1 MPDIVVEMSVTWG
14 NQHLT
19 TTRTVENVAGDQGY
33 RVVRESVRQAA
44 DTAAR
49 CFPDPQSP
57 YSDALF
63 NLAPN
68 AQQGIVNAQSITPGR
83 PDPENDPA
91 DARRD

>member
-1 MPDIVVEMSVTWG
+1 MPDIVVEVSVTWG
-14 NQHLT
+14 SQHLT
-19 TTRTVENVAGDQGY
+19 TTKTIEGVTGDQGY
-33 RVVRESVRQAA
+33 RVIRETIRQGA

-63 NLAPN
+63 RLAPN
-68 AQQGIVNAQSITPGR
+68 AQQGIADALNVTPGR

-91 DARRD
+91 DARRP

>member
-1 MPDIVVEMSVTWG
+1 MPDIVVEVSVTWG

-19 TTRTVENVAGDQGY
+19 TTKTVEGVAGDQGY
-33 RVVRESVRQAA
+33 PIVREAIRQSA

-63 NLAPN
+63 RLAPSAQIGVAN
-68 AQQGIVNAQSITPGR
+68 ALSTTPGR

-91 DARRD
+91 DVRRP